1 MAKTDMQMIKYKPY
15 YLTRSDSNRGFI
27 AFTSS
32 FILVFSLFYFC
43 LIMLQSCYQIYDIS
57 KRVEYRIQG
66 QINTNFCLDY
76 ARSVISRDY
85 LVSGYHDFAFG
96 CSLFFV
102 RNGDAVNVEASTTIS
117 DIVFTGKRVYHIE
130 NYQIK

>member
-43 LIMLQSCYQIYDIS
+43 LIMLQFCYQIYDIS

-96 CSLFFV
+96 CSLFFF
-102 RNGDAVNVEASTTIS
+102 RNVDAFNVESSTTIS